1 MASED
6 FLAARNRKDV
16 WAWASPGQGL
26 GVEPYLTLRTIL
38 HFPAET
44 RTRICSA
51 PSVGYAL
58 ILALKVGIEPHSD
71 SPSRH
76 RPPTSIDLRILP
88 DYSRQSPAIS
98 HLVKSRAI
106 LGYSVL

>member
-6 FLAARNRKDV
+6 FSTARNRKDM

-26 GVEPYLTLRTIL
+26 GVEPYLTLRTTL
-38 HFPAET
+38 HFSAET

-58 ILALKVGIEPHSD
+58 ILALEAGIEPHSD
-71 SPSRH
+71 N
-76 RPPTSIDLRILP
+76 
-88 DYSRQSPAIS
+88 
-98 HLVKSRAI
+98 
-106 LGYSVL
+106 